1 MSLDIAVDDRPAAT
15 VVAIGGELDLN
26 TAPELLQ
33 ALTRLVDDGRRHLIV
48 DLSRLTF
55 CDSSGLSVLVRVRNR
70 LDGRAGDVRLAS
82 PRPIVSR
89 VLDVS
94 GLAEVFG
101 TYPSVREA
109 YAAALG
115 GAPSVVEPAMDDR

>member
-101 TYPSVREA
+101 TYPSVPEA

-115 GAPSVVEPAMDDR
+115 GAPSGVEPAMDDR